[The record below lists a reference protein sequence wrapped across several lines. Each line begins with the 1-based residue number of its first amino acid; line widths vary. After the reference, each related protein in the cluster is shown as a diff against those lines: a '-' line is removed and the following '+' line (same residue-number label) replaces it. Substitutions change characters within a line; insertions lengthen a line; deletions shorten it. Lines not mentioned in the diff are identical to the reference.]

1 LLKCSANLFYAIFLE
16 APEMQ
21 GMKVISNLV
30 MLIALL
36 LSNQI
41 LAEDSAG
48 TDTQT
53 KNTILPADF
62 ELMAESPSADSKIS
76 LDNSIVNGDPN
87 KGKKIASK
95 VCAGCHNADGNSII
109 PSNPILAG
117 QHPEYITKQ
126 LLNFKSQDNKPAKRK
141 SPVMA
146 AMVAPLSAEDMKNIG
161 AYYAQQEPT
170 PGTAKDKELAEQGEK
185 IYRGGIIES
194 GLPACS
200 GCHSPNGSGI
210 PPHYPRLAGQHAVYT
225 VAQLRA
231 FRTEQRANDTNS
243 VMREIVSRM
252 SEKEMEAV
260 AEFISGLN

>member
-1 LLKCSANLFYAIFLE
+1 MLKCSANLTYAIFLE

-21 GMKVISNLV
+21 GMKAVSNLV
-30 MLIALL
+30 MFIALL

-41 LAEDSAG
+41 HAENSAE
-48 TDTQT
+48 TATPT
-53 KNTILPADF
+53 KNTIMPSDF
-62 ELMAESPSADSKIS
+62 ELVEESPSDDSNIS

-117 QHPEYITKQ
+117 QHPKYITKQ
-126 LLNFKSQDNKPAKRK
+126 LLNFKSQDNKPAERK
-141 SPVMA
+141 SQVMA
-146 AMVAPLSAEDMKNIG
+146 AMVAPLSTEDMKNLG

-170 PGTAKDKELAEQGEK
+170 PGAAKDKELAEQGMK
-185 IYRGGIIES
+185 IYRGGNIES

-200 GCHSPNGSGI
+200 GCHSPNGNGI

-225 VAQLRA
+225 AAQLRA
-231 FRTEQRANDTNS
+231 FRTEQRANDANN

-260 AEFISGLN
+260 AEFINGLN

>member
-1 LLKCSANLFYAIFLE
+1 MLKCSANLTYAIFLE

-21 GMKVISNLV
+21 GMKAVSNLV
-30 MLIALL
+30 MFIALL

-41 LAEDSAG
+41 HAENSAE
-48 TDTQT
+48 TATPT
-53 KNTILPADF
+53 KNTIMPSDF
-62 ELMAESPSADSKIS
+62 EF
-76 LDNSIVNGDPN
+76 GDPN

-126 LLNFKSQDNKPAKRK
+126 LLNFKSQDNNPPERK
-141 SPVMA
+141 SQVMA
-146 AMVAPLSAEDMKNIG
+146 AMVAPLSTEDMKNLG

-170 PGTAKDKELAEQGEK
+170 PGAAKNKELAEQGEK

-231 FRTEQRANDTNS
+231 FRTEQRANDTNN

-260 AEFISGLN
+260 SEFIRGLN

>member
-1 LLKCSANLFYAIFLE
+1 MLKCSANLTYAILLE

-21 GMKVISNLV
+21 GMKVVSNLII
-30 MLIALL
+30 LIPLL
-36 LSNQI
+36 LSSQI
-41 LAEDSAG
+41 FAENSTK
-48 TDTQT
+48 TD
-53 KNTILPADF
+53 
-62 ELMAESPSADSKIS
+62 S
-76 LDNSIVNGDPN
+76 LDNTIANGDPN

-95 VCAGCHNADGNSII
+95 VCAGCHSADGNSII

-126 LLNFKSQDNKPAKRK
+126 LLNFKSQDNKPAVRK

-170 PGTAKDKELAEQGEK
+170 PGAAKDKELAEQGEK

-225 VAQLRA
+225 VAQLRS
-231 FRTEQRANDTNS
+231 FRTEQRANDTNN

-260 AEFISGLN
+260 AEFIRGLN

>member
-1 LLKCSANLFYAIFLE
+1 MLKCSANLTYAILLE

-21 GMKVISNLV
+21 GMKVVSNLII
-30 MLIALL
+30 LIPLL
-36 LSNQI
+36 LSSQI
-41 LAEDSAG
+41 FAENSTKTDSQG
-48 TDTQT
+48 
-53 KNTILPADF
+53 NT
-62 ELMAESPSADSKIS
+62 
-76 LDNSIVNGDPN
+76 IVNGDPN
-87 KGKKIASK
+87 KGEKIASK
-95 VCAGCHNADGNSII
+95 VCAGCHSADGNSII

-126 LLNFKSQDNKPAKRK
+126 LLNFKSQDNKPAERK

-161 AYYAQQEPT
+161 AYYAQQKPT

-225 VAQLRA
+225 VAQLRS
-231 FRTEQRANDTNS
+231 FRTEQRANDTNN

-252 SEKEMEAV
+252 SEKEMEEV
-260 AEFISGLN
+260 AEFIRGLN

>member
-1 LLKCSANLFYAIFLE
+1 
-16 APEMQ
+16 MQ
-21 GMKVISNLV
+21 GMKAVSNLV
-30 MLIALL
+30 MFIALL

-41 LAEDSAG
+41 HAENSAE
-48 TDTQT
+48 TATPT
-53 KNTILPADF
+53 KNTIMPSDF
-62 ELMAESPSADSKIS
+62 EF
-76 LDNSIVNGDPN
+76 GDPN

-126 LLNFKSQDNKPAKRK
+126 LLNFKSQDNNPPERK
-141 SPVMA
+141 SQVMA
-146 AMVAPLSAEDMKNIG
+146 AMVAPLSTEDMKNLG

-210 PPHYPRLAGQHAVYT
+210 PPHYPRLAGQHAAYT

-231 FRTEQRANDTNS
+231 FRTEQRANDAKN

-252 SEKEMEAV
+252 SEKEMKAV
-260 AEFISGLN
+260 AEFINGLN

>member
-1 LLKCSANLFYAIFLE
+1 MLKCSANLTYAILLE

-21 GMKVISNLV
+21 GMKVVSNLII
-30 MLIALL
+30 LIPLL
-36 LSNQI
+36 LSSQI
-41 LAEDSAG
+41 FAENSTKTDSQG
-48 TDTQT
+48 
-53 KNTILPADF
+53 NT
-62 ELMAESPSADSKIS
+62 
-76 LDNSIVNGDPN
+76 IVNGDPN
-87 KGKKIASK
+87 KGEKIASK

-109 PSNPILAG
+109 PPNPILAG

-126 LLNFKSQDNKPAKRK
+126 LLNFKSQDNKPAERK

-161 AYYAQQEPT
+161 AYYAQQKPT
-170 PGTAKDKELAEQGEK
+170 PGAAKDKELAEQGKK
-185 IYRGGIIES
+185 IYRGGNIES

-225 VAQLRA
+225 VAQLRS
-231 FRTEQRANDTNS
+231 FRTEQRANDTNN

-260 AEFISGLN
+260 AEFIRGLN

>member
-1 LLKCSANLFYAIFLE
+1 MLKCSANLTYAIFLE

-21 GMKVISNLV
+21 GMKVVSNLV
-30 MLIALL
+30 MFIALL

-41 LAEDSAG
+41 LAEDLAEA
-48 TDTQT
+48 DTPT
-53 KNTILPADF
+53 KNMILPADF
-62 ELMAESPSADSKIS
+62 KLTAESPAADSKIS
-76 LDNSIVNGDPN
+76 LDNTIVNGDPS
-87 KGKKIASK
+87 KGEKIASK

-126 LLNFKSQDNKPAKRK
+126 LLNFKPQDNKPAERK
-141 SPVMA
+141 NPVMA

-170 PGTAKDKELAEQGEK
+170 PGAAKDKELAEQGEK
-185 IYRGGIIES
+185 IYRGGNIES

-225 VAQLRA
+225 AAQLRS
-231 FRTEQRANDTNS
+231 FRTEQRANDTNK

-260 AEFISGLN
+260 AEFIRGLN

>member
-1 LLKCSANLFYAIFLE
+1 LLKCSANLTYAIFLE

-30 MLIALL
+30 MFIALL

-41 LAEDSAG
+41 FAE
-48 TDTQT
+48 
-53 KNTILPADF
+53 N
-62 ELMAESPSADSKIS
+62 
-76 LDNSIVNGDPN
+76 IVNGDPSE
-87 KGKKIASK
+87 GEKIASK
-95 VCAGCHNADGNSII
+95 VCAGCHSADGNSII

-126 LLNFKSQDNKPAKRK
+126 LLNFKPQDNKPAERK

-170 PGTAKDKELAEQGEK
+170 PGAAKDKELAEQGEK
-185 IYRGGIIES
+185 IYRGGNIES

-210 PPHYPRLAGQHAVYT
+210 PPHYPRLAGQHAEYT
-225 VAQLRA
+225 VAQLRY
-231 FRTEQRANDTNS
+231 FRTGQRANDKNS
-243 VMREIVSRM
+243 VMRGIVARM
-252 SEKEMEAV
+252 SEQEMAAV

>member
-1 LLKCSANLFYAIFLE
+1 
-16 APEMQ
+16 M
-21 GMKVISNLV
+21 
-30 MLIALL
+30 
-36 LSNQI
+36 
-41 LAEDSAG
+41 
-48 TDTQT
+48 
-53 KNTILPADF
+53 
-62 ELMAESPSADSKIS
+62 
-76 LDNSIVNGDPN
+76 
-87 KGKKIASK
+87 
-95 VCAGCHNADGNSII
+95 
-109 PSNPILAG
+109 
-117 QHPEYITKQ
+117 
-126 LLNFKSQDNKPAKRK
+126 LNFKSQDNKPAERK

-170 PGTAKDKELAEQGEK
+170 PGAAKDKELAEQGEK
-185 IYRGGIIES
+185 IYRGGNIES

>member
-1 LLKCSANLFYAIFLE
+1 
-16 APEMQ
+16 MQ
-21 GMKVISNLV
+21 GMKVVSNLV

-48 TDTQT
+48 TDTPT
-53 KNTILPADF
+53 KNTILPTDF
-62 ELMAESPSADSKIS
+62 ELMAEPPSADSKIS

-87 KGKKIASK
+87 KGKEIASK

-126 LLNFKSQDNKPAKRK
+126 LLNFKSQDNKPAERK

-161 AYYAQQEPT
+161 AYYAQQKPT
-170 PGTAKDKELAEQGEK
+170 PGAAKDKELAEQGKK
-185 IYRGGIIES
+185 IYRGGNIES

-225 VAQLRA
+225 AAQLRA
-231 FRTEQRANDTNS
+231 FRTEQRANDTNN

-252 SEKEMEAV
+252 SEKEMEEV
-260 AEFISGLN
+260 AEFIRGLN

>member
-1 LLKCSANLFYAIFLE
+1 MLKCSANLTYAIFLE

-21 GMKVISNLV
+21 GMKAVSNLV
-30 MLIALL
+30 MFIALL

-41 LAEDSAG
+41 HAENSAE
-48 TDTQT
+48 TATPT
-53 KNTILPADF
+53 KNTIMPSDF
-62 ELMAESPSADSKIS
+62 EF
-76 LDNSIVNGDPN
+76 GDPN

-126 LLNFKSQDNKPAKRK
+126 LLNFKSQDNNPPERK
-141 SPVMA
+141 SQVMA
-146 AMVAPLSAEDMKNIG
+146 AMVAPLSTEDMKNLG

-210 PPHYPRLAGQHAVYT
+210 PPHYPRLAGQHAAYT

-231 FRTEQRANDTNS
+231 FRTEQRANDAKN

-260 AEFISGLN
+260 AEFINGLN

>member
-1 LLKCSANLFYAIFLE
+1 MLKCSANLTYAIFLE

-21 GMKVISNLV
+21 GMKAVSNLV
-30 MLIALL
+30 MFIALL

-41 LAEDSAG
+41 HAENSAE
-48 TDTQT
+48 TATPT
-53 KNTILPADF
+53 KNTIMPSDF
-62 ELMAESPSADSKIS
+62 EF
-76 LDNSIVNGDPN
+76 GDPN

-126 LLNFKSQDNKPAKRK
+126 LLNFKSQDNKPAERK
-141 SPVMA
+141 SQVMA
-146 AMVAPLSAEDMKNIG
+146 AMVAPLSTEDMKNLG

-170 PGTAKDKELAEQGEK
+170 PGAAKNKELAEQGEK

-231 FRTEQRANDTNS
+231 FRTEQRANDAKN

-260 AEFISGLN
+260 AEFINGLN

>member
-1 LLKCSANLFYAIFLE
+1 LLKCSANLNYAIFLE

-21 GMKVISNLV
+21 GMKVVSNLV
-30 MLIALL
+30 MFIALL

-41 LAEDSAG
+41 HAENSAE
-48 TDTQT
+48 TAAPT
-53 KNTILPADF
+53 KNTI
-62 ELMAESPSADSKIS
+62 MPSDSKIS

-117 QHPEYITKQ
+117 QHSEYITKQ
-126 LLNFKSQDNKPAKRK
+126 LLNFKSQDNKPAERK
-141 SPVMA
+141 SQVMA
-146 AMVAPLSAEDMKNIG
+146 AMVAPLSTEDMKNLG
-161 AYYAQQEPT
+161 AYYAQQEPI
-170 PGTAKDKELAEQGEK
+170 PGSAKNKELAEQGEK

-200 GCHSPNGSGI
+200 GCHSPNGNGI

-225 VAQLRA
+225 AAQLRA
-231 FRTEQRANDTNS
+231 FRTEQRANDAKN

-260 AEFISGLN
+260 AEFINGLN

>member
-1 LLKCSANLFYAIFLE
+1 LLKCSANLTYAIFLE

-30 MLIALL
+30 MFIALL

-41 LAEDSAG
+41 FAE
-48 TDTQT
+48 
-53 KNTILPADF
+53 N
-62 ELMAESPSADSKIS
+62 
-76 LDNSIVNGDPN
+76 IVNGDPSE
-87 KGKKIASK
+87 GEKIASK
-95 VCAGCHNADGNSII
+95 VCAGCHSADGNSII

-126 LLNFKSQDNKPAKRK
+126 LLNFKPQDNKPAERK
-141 SPVMA
+141 NPVMA

-170 PGTAKDKELAEQGEK
+170 PGAAKDKELAEQGEK
-185 IYRGGIIES
+185 IYRGGNIES

-210 PPHYPRLAGQHAVYT
+210 PPHYPRLAGQHTEYT
-225 VAQLRA
+225 AAQLRY
-231 FRTEQRANDTNS
+231 FRTGQRANDKNS
-243 VMREIVSRM
+243 VMRGIVSRM
-252 SEKEMEAV
+252 SEQEIKAV